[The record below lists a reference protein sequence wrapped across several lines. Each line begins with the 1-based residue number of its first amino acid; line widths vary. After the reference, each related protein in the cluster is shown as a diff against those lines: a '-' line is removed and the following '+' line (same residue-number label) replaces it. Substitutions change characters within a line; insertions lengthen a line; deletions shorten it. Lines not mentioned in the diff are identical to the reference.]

1 MTDLPKRGGGG
12 MGDFEKQGDP
22 SNGGM
27 ILKWGRGS
35 IPYYGLWKYLF
46 FLVCCGQFSSGVP
59 GFV

>member
-1 MTDLPKRGGGG
+1 MTDLPKRGRWE

-27 ILKWGRGS
+27 ILKWGGVDTLLRTME
-35 IPYYGLWKYLF
+35 ILF
-46 FLVCCGQFSSGVP
+46 FLVCCGQFGSGVP